1 MIAKLP
7 VSILRDPAF
16 ARLWFIQA
24 STQVGGNMALYALTI
39 LVFATTRSNTAVS
52 ALVMSF
58 LIPAILLSAAAGVLV
73 DRLNV
78 RLALIVPNTIRTLL
92 TLGLA
97 LAGANVAVLLVL
109 NLGVSLTTV
118 VLTPAEASMIPR
130 IVPKPQLEVAMGVF
144 NLTLQGAF
152 AVGFAFLGPLLV
164 AIAGPSATL
173 VVVTAFYVGA
183 TIATLGLPSAP
194 PVAIEPGIARQA
206 IREPIRQLREGF
218 AAIGGN
224 REVSRPLLHLA
235 ASASLVGVLG
245 VLGPNLAVSLGLDP
259 KDLIVIVLPLGL
271 GVVAGVGGLRWL
283 GAGLSRRRA
292 AETGL
297 IALGLLAAGISAA
310 GPVGRAVGLP
320 VIPPVVVLAFF
331 AGAAYAATTVSA
343 QTALFE
349 NMPAA
354 IRGRIFGVLA
364 SIVERGE
371 PVRRPDRGTAGRR
384 DLGPGR
390 DRDHGRGGGGAG
402 RLVGD
407 RVREAAEDR
416 RRGAGK
422 PVAPPAGSAAPWS
435 TARAALERRAAARG
449 MARSPHAGRVASATI
464 GEPKGGT
471 PWPRSDRLA
480 HTSQGCFPTP
490 MRGRCVA
497 WNVPPRLAHSAAAR
511 CCTRGGSR
519 CRPPSSSM
527 DTSCF
532 AAWWRRDRCAPH

>member
-1 MIAKLP
+1 M
-7 VSILRDPAF
+7 RDPAF

-39 LVFATTRSNTAVS
+39 LVFNTTRSNTAVS

-92 TLGLA
+92 TPGLA
-97 LAGANVAVLLVL
+97 LAGANVALLLVL
-109 NLGVSLTTV
+109 NLGISLTTV
-118 VLTPAEASMIPR
+118 MLTPAEASMIPR
-130 IVPKPQLEVAMGVF
+130 IVPKPQLEMAMGVF
-144 NLTLQGAF
+144 NLTLQASF

-173 VVVTAFYVGA
+173 GVVTAFYVAA

-206 IREPIRQLREGF
+206 FREPFRQLREGF

-235 ASASLVGVLG
+235 SSAALVGVIG
-245 VLGPNLAVSLGLDP
+245 VLGPNLALSLGLDP

-271 GVVAGVGGLRWL
+271 GVVAGVGGLRWF
-283 GAGLSRRRA
+283 GGGLSRRRA

-364 SIVERGE
+364 SIVSAASLFAVLIAGPLADSISARVVIAMTAAG
-371 PVRRPDRGTAGRR
+371 VVVLAAWSAVAFGGRPRTDRGAPAGR
-384 DLGPGR
+384 
-390 DRDHGRGGGGAG
+390 
-402 RLVGD
+402 
-407 RVREAAEDR
+407 
-416 RRGAGK
+416 
-422 PVAPPAGSAAPWS
+422 
-435 TARAALERRAAARG
+435 
-449 MARSPHAGRVASATI
+449 
-464 GEPKGGT
+464 
-471 PWPRSDRLA
+471 
-480 HTSQGCFPTP
+480 
-490 MRGRCVA
+490 
-497 WNVPPRLAHSAAAR
+497 
-511 CCTRGGSR
+511 
-519 CRPPSSSM
+519 
-527 DTSCF
+527 
-532 AAWWRRDRCAPH
+532 